1 MKVCEFFQLLKDDIK
16 EDIIEESNEWKEAFD
31 ELIELILKSLR
42 REKRRFKRE
51 ISKTKLV
58 REVDETLDAY
68 MKRDPAAK
76 SKLEVLLL
84 YPGVHA
90 ILAHRIAHKLYKK
103 GYNFSARAISQ
114 LSRFVTGIEIHPG
127 ATIGKRFVI
136 DHGMGVVIGETAI
149 IGDDVLVYQGVT
161 LGGSGKEKK
170 KRHPTIENGVMV
182 GCGAK
187 VLGSFK
193 VGEGSRVAS
202 NAVVLKE
209 IPKEATAVGIPAK
222 VVRINGEKPEET
234 LDHVHIPDPV
244 SAELEKLKSRIEEL
258 EKALNIANEAQ
269 TVGKTNC
276 EEKVENLG
284 AEDETFAHEEVVET
298 FADHAENVDPEKLK
312 KDLEELEAEIDES
325 LGIIEKIKEKDK
337 DFETDSKIDSE
348 ISDSE

>member
-1 MKVCEFFQLLKDDIK
+1 MKVCEFFKLLKDDIK
-16 EDIIEESNEWKEAFD
+16 EDLKEESREWKEAID
-31 ELIELILKSLR
+31 ELIELILNSLKK
-42 REKRRFKRE
+42 EKRRFKKAV
-51 ISKTKLV
+51 SQTKLI
-58 REVDETLDAY
+58 REVEDTLDAY

-103 GYNFSARAISQ
+103 GYNFTARAISQ
-114 LSRFVTGIEIHPG
+114 ISRLYTGIEIHPG

-187 VLGSFK
+187 VLGSFT

-202 NAVVLKE
+202 NAVVLNE

-222 VVRINGEKPEET
+222 VVRIKGEKPEET
-234 LDHVHIPDPV
+234 LDHVHIPDPI
-244 SAELEKLKSRIEEL
+244 SAELDKLRTRIDQL
-258 EKALNIANEAQ
+258 EKALNMANSEL
-269 TVGKTNC
+269 KT
-276 EEKVENLG
+276 EKVNDSAVSDKPKTEQVNDSALS
-284 AEDETFAHEEVVET
+284 DKPKT
-298 FADHAENVDPEKLK
+298 EKVN
-312 KDLEELEAEIDES
+312 
-325 LGIIEKIKEKDK
+325 
-337 DFETDSKIDSE
+337 
-348 ISDSE
+348 